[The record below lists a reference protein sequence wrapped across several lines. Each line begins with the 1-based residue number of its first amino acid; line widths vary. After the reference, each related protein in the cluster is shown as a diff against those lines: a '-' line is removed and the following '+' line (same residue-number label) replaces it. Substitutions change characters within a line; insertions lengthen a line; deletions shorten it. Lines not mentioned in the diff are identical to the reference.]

1 MESREMSQS
10 NNELEKDVT
19 LNSESVQQDQVTEL
33 SEQKPEVAAAVTEEV
48 VNQVSETQKVSEESL
63 TNYAAMDKKQLVEV
77 LQNLAQQPVNEVKED
92 VVRVRVAFAAIRKE
106 ELAKEKEA
114 FIAKGNEEAAFA
126 PAADELEEQFKSL
139 YAEIKEKRAA
149 YNAAQD
155 ALKAENL
162 AKKREI
168 ISKINEIAED
178 ADNVNRQYSTVQQL
192 QQDFKAIGEVPS
204 ENDTEVWKSYQV
216 AVERFYDLLKM
227 NKELRDY
234 DFKKNL
240 EQKQALCAEAE
251 ALDEEA
257 DIVDAF
263 KKLQQLHTSWRE
275 IGPVSK
281 EIREELWTR
290 FKNASAVINKK
301 YQAFFEERKANEKK
315 NAEGKE
321 ALCVKIEAISTDNL
335 KTYAAWDEATKAI
348 IGLQEEWKKLGFA
361 SRKVNTELFA
371 RFRKSCDEFFAKKAE
386 FFKRMK
392 DELAANL
399 AKKIELCEKAEALKD
414 SIEWKKT
421 TDALIAL
428 QKEWKTVGPVVK
440 KHSDAVWKRFIA
452 ACDAFFEEKK
462 KQNVNVH
469 SVEHENLKQKKD
481 IIAQI
486 NSILE
491 NKETEDAPNKVRELM
506 KKWQEVGHVPYKEKD
521 KVYAEY
527 KAAIDKAFEQLD
539 MKAKKARMANFAN
552 SINQM
557 SDTGKVYHERERL
570 VRAYEMKS
578 QELKT
583 YENNLGFFNAQSKSG
598 NSLVKEMERK
608 IANIKEEIAML
619 EQKIKLIDEKI

>member
-204 ENDTEVWKSYQV
+204 ENDTEVWKAYQV

-301 YQAFFEERKANEKK
+301 YQSFFEERKANEKK

-392 DELAANL
+392 DELVANL

-414 SIEWKKT
+414 STEWKKT

>member
-1 MESREMSQS
+1 M
-10 NNELEKDVT
+10 
-19 LNSESVQQDQVTEL
+19 
-33 SEQKPEVAAAVTEEV
+33 
-48 VNQVSETQKVSEESL
+48 
-63 TNYAAMDKKQLVEV
+63 
-77 LQNLAQQPVNEVKED
+77 
-92 VVRVRVAFAAIRKE
+92 
-106 ELAKEKEA
+106 
-114 FIAKGNEEAAFA
+114 
-126 PAADELEEQFKSL
+126 
-139 YAEIKEKRAA
+139 
-149 YNAAQD
+149 
-155 ALKAENL
+155 
-162 AKKREI
+162 
-168 ISKINEIAED
+168 
-178 ADNVNRQYSTVQQL
+178 
-192 QQDFKAIGEVPS
+192 
-204 ENDTEVWKSYQV
+204 
-216 AVERFYDLLKM
+216 
-227 NKELRDY
+227 
-234 DFKKNL
+234 
-240 EQKQALCAEAE
+240 
-251 ALDEEA
+251 
-257 DIVDAF
+257 
-263 KKLQQLHTSWRE
+263 
-275 IGPVSK
+275 
-281 EIREELWTR
+281 
-290 FKNASAVINKK
+290 
-301 YQAFFEERKANEKK
+301 
-315 NAEGKE
+315 
-321 ALCVKIEAISTDNL
+321 
-335 KTYAAWDEATKAI
+335 
-348 IGLQEEWKKLGFA
+348 KLGFA

-414 SIEWKKT
+414 STEWKKT

>member
-77 LQNLAQQPVNEVKED
+77 LKNLAQQPVNEVKED

-414 SIEWKKT
+414 STEWKKT

>member
-33 SEQKPEVAAAVTEEV
+33 SEQKPEVAAAVTEGV

-63 TNYAAMDKKQLVEV
+63 TNYATMDKKQLVEV

-139 YAEIKEKRAA
+139 YSEIKEKRAA

-301 YQAFFEERKANEKK
+301 YQSFFEERKANEKK

-414 SIEWKKT
+414 STEWKKT

>member
-63 TNYAAMDKKQLVEV
+63 TNYAAMDKRQLVEV
-77 LQNLAQQPVNEVKED
+77 LQNLAHQPVNEVKED

-204 ENDTEVWKSYQV
+204 ENDTEVWKAYQV

-281 EIREELWTR
+281 EIREELWAR

-301 YQAFFEERKANEKK
+301 YQSFFEERKANEKK

-414 SIEWKKT
+414 STEWKKT